1 MVMEIITKIDIQTGL
16 KIVVKVVLTR
26 TNLIIQKFVLT
37 VKPLTLTMQNFV
49 INVVY
54 HFQRTVSNAIPHWQ
68 VVPDFAANAE
78 QQLALNSR
86 GLLGLNNMAI
96 SFESALGDHEK
107 ALRLRTLRAST
118 LANNLANSDT
128 PNFKAQDL
136 DFRKMLDQEIS
147 NSTSLTR
154 TNSQHLQ
161 GETEASPSD
170 ELLYRIPQQP
180 SIDGNTVEDQVENA
194 EYMKNALA
202 FQASF
207 EFLNDEFKGLQ
218 SAIRGEA

>member
-1 MVMEIITKIDIQTGL
+1 
-16 KIVVKVVLTR
+16 
-26 TNLIIQKFVLT
+26 
-37 VKPLTLTMQNFV
+37 
-49 INVVY
+49 
-54 HFQRTVSNAIPHWQ
+54 
-68 VVPDFAANAE
+68 
-78 QQLALNSR
+78 
-86 GLLGLNNMAI
+86 MAI

-107 ALRLRTLRAST
+107 ALRLRTLRAAT

-128 PNFKAQDL
+128 PNFKAKDL
-136 DFRKMLDQEIS
+136 DFKKMLDQEIS
-147 NSTSLTR
+147 NSASLTR
-154 TNSQHLQ
+154 TDPQHLQ
-161 GETEASPSD
+161 GEIEPSPSD